1 MTDEELEVRI
11 ERLEAENAK
20 LKNEIVWV
28 SGCAMI
34 LFILFCV

>member
-1 MTDEELEVRI
+1 MTDEELI
-11 ERLEAENAK
+11 EELKAENAK

-34 LFILFCV
+34 LFILFLCLIS